1 MNGGK
6 PMMFDFSQLDV
17 KERGYLASIHLHT
30 DTVLHGNDHG
40 LYLIQTNTKELPS
53 TFCIP
58 TDSKPP
64 TLPAHETK
72 TATVTMEG
80 QISVHADFPQDECK
94 NKNNLVYEVEPRYN
108 RTMARLMKDIKTMD
122 VALTFGVNG
131 GTRNVALWAH
141 RSVLEQEPGLARLLS
156 KLKDVE
162 SSSTSS
168 LADSGFQSYH
178 VTEYSL
184 GAYCSLIRFL
194 YSGKMIIQVD
204 LNDFA
209 IGSPPN
215 KPFSFD
221 CKERPAV
228 DGLFSS
234 TASTDSDRTSGT
246 EEASTLRHGQST
258 TFGELFQLADCYQ
271 VQDLREKCRA
281 QIIESMN
288 ETNSISILFEYAYR
302 FQDLKS
308 AVLMYILGH
317 LDKIYAED
325 KDPFDGYKDHPER
338 FTLVTEILKAKFKTS
353 A

>member
-1 MNGGK
+1 MNGGM

-17 KERGYLASIHLHT
+17 KERGYIASIHLHT
-30 DTVLHGNDHG
+30 DTVQHGNDHG
-40 LYLIQTNTKELPS
+40 FYLVQSNTEELPS
-53 TFCIP
+53 SFYIP
-58 TDSKPP
+58 TDNKPP
-64 TLPAHETK
+64 SLPADEK
-72 TATVTMEG
+72 KSATVTTEA

-94 NKNNLVYEVEPRYN
+94 NSSNLVHEVEPRCN
-108 RTMARLMKDIKTMD
+108 RTMASLMKDIKTMD
-122 VALTFGVNG
+122 VALTFGVN
-131 GTRNVALWAH
+131 
-141 RSVLEQEPGLARLLS
+141 
-156 KLKDVE
+156 
-162 SSSTSS
+162 
-168 LADSGFQSYH
+168 ADSGVQSYH

-184 GAYCSLIRFL
+184 EAYCSLIRFL
-194 YSGKMIIQVD
+194 YSGKIIIHVD

-215 KPFSFD
+215 KPFSTV

-228 DGLFSS
+228 DELFSS
-234 TASTDSDRTSGT
+234 TASTDSDRTPGT
-246 EEASTLRHGQST
+246 GEAATLCHGPST
-258 TFGELFQLADCYQ
+258 TLGEVFQLADCYQ

-317 LDKIYAED
+317 LDKMYAD
-325 KDPFDGYKDHPER
+325 DRDPFDDYKDHPER
-338 FTLVTEILKAKFKTS
+338 FTLVTEILKAKFQAS